1 MSSFSQ
7 QEQRLEQNA
16 WLDEDRLLR
25 DMGHLQA
32 HIYMFRAANLSY
44 DFIRFLPTPWFDAT
58 GQVAET
64 Y

>member
-1 MSSFSQ
+1 MPGYSQ

-44 DFIRFLPTPWFDAT
+44 DFI
-58 GQVAET
+58 
-64 Y
+64 